1 MKYVSVKFNGSGKEY
16 WYKTQLV
23 LKVGKTYTI
32 IVDNKENYRNTPVVV
47 TCIMDIN
54 PGTDMSYKSVR
65 TITKTVEVKGR
76 RPNDRLKKVVFDES
90 AGVTVA
96 LWDDGTKT
104 IIRCQEGDTF
114 DKEKAIALCYMK
126 KTLGNRGS
134 FNETLKKWV
143 K

>member
-1 MKYVSVKFNGSGKEY
+1 MARGKEY
-16 WYKTQLV
+16 WYHTSLNFE
-23 LKVGKTYTI
+23 VGKTYTI
-32 IVDNKENYRNTPVVV
+32 LVDNKENYRNAPVVITTV
-47 TCIMDIN
+47 TN
-54 PGTDMSYKSVR
+54 SVLGGKTYR
-65 TITKTVEVKGR
+65 EITNAILVGSR
-76 RPNDRLKKVVFDES
+76 RPNDCLKKVIFDEG

-96 LWDDGTKT
+96 LWNDGTKT

-126 KTLGNRGS
+126 KVLGNRGS